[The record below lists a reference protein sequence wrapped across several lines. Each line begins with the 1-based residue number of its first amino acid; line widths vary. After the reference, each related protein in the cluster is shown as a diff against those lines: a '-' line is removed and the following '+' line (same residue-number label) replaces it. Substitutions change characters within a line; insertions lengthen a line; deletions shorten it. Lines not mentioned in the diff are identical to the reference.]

1 MESIKVTINC
11 VTDPNSVCACQQLM
25 TVVFH
30 TELAFVG
37 MAIPDAYEDVSAY
50 FTIRDGDKLA
60 GTFRIVK
67 PNKYN
72 RCPATD
78 VWPDAD
84 ALPAG
89 SVCQFSRVAILR
101 QYRRRRLFTMA
112 VTKAKR
118 VARDVGASF
127 ILSDVLLQSR
137 EAYERCG
144 FKDAG
149 GMICDPTV
157 DVAQTGELNC
167 VPMLLKVL

>member
-1 MESIKVTINC
+1 MESTKVTIEC
-11 VTDPNSVCACQQLM
+11 VTDPKSVYACQQLM

-37 MAIPDAYEDVSAY
+37 MVIPDAYEEVSAY
-50 FTIRDGDKLA
+50 FAIRDGNKLV

-67 PNKYN
+67 PNKDN

-84 ALPAG
+84 VLPAG
-89 SVCQFSRVAILR
+89 SVCQFSRVAILS
-101 QYRRRRLFTMA
+101 QFRRRRLFTMA
-112 VTKAKR
+112 VAKAKR
-118 VARDVGASF
+118 VARDAGASF

-137 EAYERCG
+137 EVYERCG
-144 FKDAG
+144 FEDAG

>member
-1 MESIKVTINC
+1 MESTKITINC
-11 VTDPNSVCACQQLM
+11 VTDSKSVCACQQLM

-30 TELAFVG
+30 TELAFLG
-37 MAIPDAYEDVSAY
+37 MAIPDAYEDNSAY
-50 FTIRDGDKLA
+50 FTIREGDRLV

-84 ALPAG
+84 VLPAG
-89 SVCQFSRVAILR
+89 SVCQFSRVAILS

-112 VTKAKR
+112 VTKAKQ
-118 VARDVGASF
+118 VAREVGASF

-137 EAYERCG
+137 KAYERCG
-144 FKDAG
+144 FEDAG

-157 DVAQTGELNC
+157 DVAHTGELNC

>member
-1 MESIKVTINC
+1 MESTKITINC
-11 VTDPNSVCACQQLM
+11 VTDSKSVCACQQLM

-30 TELAFVG
+30 TELAFLG
-37 MAIPDAYEDVSAY
+37 MAIPDAYEDNSAY
-50 FTIRDGDKLA
+50 FTIREGDRLV

-84 ALPAG
+84 VLPAG
-89 SVCQFSRVAILR
+89 SVCQFSRVAILS

-112 VTKAKR
+112 VTKAKQ

-144 FKDAG
+144 FEDAG

-157 DVAQTGELNC
+157 DVAHTGELNC

>member
-1 MESIKVTINC
+1 MESTKITINC
-11 VTDPNSVCACQQLM
+11 VTDSKSVCACQQLM

-30 TELAFVG
+30 TELAFLG
-37 MAIPDAYEDVSAY
+37 MAIPDAYEDNSAY
-50 FTIRDGDKLA
+50 FTIREGDKLV

-84 ALPAG
+84 VLPAG
-89 SVCQFSRVAILR
+89 SVCQFSRVAILS

-112 VTKAKR
+112 VTKAKQ
-118 VARDVGASF
+118 VAREVGASF

-137 EAYERCG
+137 KAYERCG
-144 FKDAG
+144 FEDAG

-157 DVAQTGELNC
+157 DVAHTGELNC

>member
-1 MESIKVTINC
+1 MKSTTITIEC
-11 VTDPNSVCACQQLM
+11 VTDPESVRACQQLM
-25 TVVFH
+25 TGVFH

-37 MAIPDAYEDVSAY
+37 MAIPDAYEDVSVY
-50 FTIRDGDKLA
+50 FKICDGNKLA

-67 PNKYN
+67 PNRHN

-84 ALPAG
+84 MLPAG
-89 SVCQFSRVAILR
+89 SVCQFSRVAIRR
-101 QYRRRRLFTMA
+101 QFRRRRLFTMA

-137 EAYERCG
+137 EAYVHCG
-144 FKDAG
+144 FEEAG

>member
-1 MESIKVTINC
+1 MESTTVTIEC
-11 VTDPNSVCACQQLM
+11 VTDPKSVRACQQLM
-25 TVVFH
+25 TGVFH

-37 MAIPDAYEDVSAY
+37 MAIPDAYEDVSVY
-50 FTIRDGDKLA
+50 FKICDGDKLV

-101 QYRRRRLFTMA
+101 QFRRRRLFRMA
-112 VTKAKR
+112 VRRAKR
-118 VARDVGASF
+118 VARDVGASL

-137 EAYERCG
+137 DAYERCG
-144 FKDAG
+144 FEDAG
-149 GMICDPTV
+149 RMICDPTV